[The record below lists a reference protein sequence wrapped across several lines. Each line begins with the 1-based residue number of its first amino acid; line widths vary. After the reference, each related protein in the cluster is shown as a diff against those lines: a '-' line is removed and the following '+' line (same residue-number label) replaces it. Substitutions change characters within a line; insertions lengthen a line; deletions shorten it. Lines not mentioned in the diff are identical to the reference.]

1 MPRLVAAARLHRRQN
16 AHYARMIPA
25 FLQHFLDPILLAETF
40 SAPYKFDL
48 HDIIGREALHVLP
61 KRLAHSLG
69 PLGVVED
76 SDLVL
81 VKVVGHPTGVAPS
94 WYRPLDDDP
103 VIAGKNSDDLIPV
116 PLRQK
121 FDAHCGIVTD
131 FPVWFRLCRVR
142 A

>member
-25 FLQHFLDPILLAETF
+25 FLQHFLGPILLPETF

-48 HDIIGREALHVLP
+48 HGIIGREALHVLP

-81 VKVVGHPTGVAPS
+81 VKVMPWMQSASCTGSPIITA
-94 WYRPLDDDP
+94 
-103 VIAGKNSDDLIPV
+103 
-116 PLRQK
+116 RQR
-121 FDAHCGIVTD
+121 DHSG
-131 FPVWFRLCRVR
+131 
-142 A
+142 